1 MVPIVALVGRV
12 DWVGFVEAYASLTG
26 ARRSEGTNM
35 AYNQRRTQRMPVR
48 QHLHTP

>member
-1 MVPIVALVGRV
+1 MGGV

-35 AYNQRRTQRMPVR
+35 AYNQRMDPKNASETAPA
-48 QHLHTP
+48 HTLNKS